1 MDTEAQHT
9 GSAGALL
16 RIKDAAC
23 MLRVSSRTIWRMIAE
38 HQLTAVRI
46 RRCTRVIATEV
57 RKCGRIGNEVSSL

>member
-23 MLRVSSRTIWRMIAE
+23 MLRVSPRTIWRMIAE

-46 RRCTRVIATEV
+46 R
-57 RKCGRIGNEVSSL
+57 GPQMWQNWQ